1 MKDTLVSLISLFIAV
16 AFWTYVHTLPERVQN
31 IIGIVITSLGATN
44 CFVMMILAHTVI
56 PWLLYLGILCLLG
69 IAGFTKSLI
78 DYNRRE
84 RRKMTDASF
93 SSNSEDKI
101 D

>member
-1 MKDTLVSLISLFIAV
+1 
-16 AFWTYVHTLPERVQN
+16 
-31 IIGIVITSLGATN
+31 
-44 CFVMMILAHTVI
+44 MMILAHTII